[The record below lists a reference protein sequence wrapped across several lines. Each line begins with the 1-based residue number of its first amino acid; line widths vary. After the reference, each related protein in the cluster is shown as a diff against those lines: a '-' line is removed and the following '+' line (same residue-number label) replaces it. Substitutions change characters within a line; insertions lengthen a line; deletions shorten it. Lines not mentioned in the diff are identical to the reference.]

1 MENIV
6 KEEIKEETI
15 DIGTEFLLVSFC
27 NDDDTIS
34 R

>member
-1 MENIV
+1 MEKV

-15 DIGTEFLLVSFC
+15 DIGTEFLFVSSSI
-27 NDDDTIS
+27 DDNTIS

>member
-15 DIGTEFLLVSFC
+15 DIEAEFLPVSSC

>member
-1 MENIV
+1 MENLV
-6 KEEIKEETI
+6 KEELKEETI
-15 DIGTEFLLVSFC
+15 DIETEFLSS

>member
-6 KEEIKEETI
+6 KEEIKEETV
-15 DIGTEFLLVSFC
+15 DIGTEFISS

>member
-15 DIGTEFLLVSFC
+15 DLGTEFLPVSSC

>member
-15 DIGTEFLLVSFC
+15 DIGTEFLPVSSC
-27 NDDDTIS
+27 NDDDTFS

>member
-6 KEEIKEETI
+6 KDEIKEETI
-15 DIGTEFLLVSFC
+15 DIGIEFLPVSSY